1 MTFGGDAQRQIMG
14 RFATGVALATSTF
27 DDKPY
32 GMTVNSVT
40 SLSLDPPLVLISVN
54 RENNMHKILVSSQV
68 FALNLLTTSQEG
80 VARRF
85 ATNGPK
91 DFSDLLTDVAETGA
105 PVLKDSLA
113 YIDCRV
119 IQVVPGGDHDIFIGR
134 CVAGEVHE
142 AEPLIFY
149 AGRFSK
155 LPAAAFAKPA
165 AADQVLLE
173 DIYEYY
179 GSM

>member
-40 SLSLDPPLVLISVN
+40 SLSVN

>member
-1 MTFGGDAQRQIMG
+1 MAFGGDEQRQIMG

-27 DDKPY
+27 EDKPF

-54 RENNMHKILVSSQV
+54 RENKMHKVLSDARV
-68 FALNLLTTSQEG
+68 FALNLLTARQEKI
-80 VARRF
+80 ARRF
-85 ATNGPK
+85 AANGPK

-119 IQVVPGGDHDIFIGR
+119 IQVVPGGDHDIFIGK

-142 AEPLIFY
+142 AEPLVFY
-149 AGRFSK
+149 AGRFTQ
-155 LPAAAFAKPA
+155 LPSSALQK
-165 AADQVLLE
+165 AADTSQVLLE